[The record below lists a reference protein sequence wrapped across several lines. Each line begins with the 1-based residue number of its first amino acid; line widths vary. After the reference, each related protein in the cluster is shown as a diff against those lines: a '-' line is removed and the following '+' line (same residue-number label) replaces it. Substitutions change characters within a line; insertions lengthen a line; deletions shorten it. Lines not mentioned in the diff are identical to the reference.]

1 MGGTSRF
8 AAVVLSGGTAERLG
22 GVDKGSLE
30 WEGRALLDRVLD
42 AVADADE
49 VVVAG
54 PVVPTSRPVRF
65 AREQPPRGGPVAG
78 LLAARRSLEP
88 RTGLLVVVA
97 VDMPLVTHDT
107 VARLVSAAG
116 GHDGA
121 VLVDDTG
128 RRHLAAALDVARLD
142 AVAPTDG
149 GHGRPWRG
157 LLSGLALAEVRAVQ
171 DEGHDVDTWTDLDRS
186 RPDQQREL

>member
-1 MGGTSRF
+1 MGGTSSF

-22 GVDKGSLE
+22 GADKGSLA

-42 AVADADE
+42 AVAEADE
-49 VVVAG
+49 IVVAG

-65 AREQPPRGGPVAG
+65 AREQPPGGGPVAG
-78 LLAARRSLEP
+78 LIAARRALEQ

-97 VDMPLVTHDT
+97 VDMPLLTPDT
-107 VARLVSAAG
+107 VARLLTAAAG
-116 GHDGA
+116 CDGA

-142 AVAPTDG
+142 AVAPPDG

-171 DEGHDVDTWTDLDRS
+171 DEGHDVDTWADLDRA
-186 RPDQQREL
+186 RHDETPGL

>member
-1 MGGTSRF
+1 MGGTSSF

-22 GVDKGSLE
+22 GADKGSLE
-30 WEGRALLDRVLD
+30 WAGRTLLDRVLD
-42 AVADADE
+42 AVAGADA

-54 PVVPTSRPVRF
+54 PQVTTARPVRF
-65 AREQPPRGGPVAG
+65 TREHPPGGGPVAG
-78 LLAARRSLEP
+78 LLAARQALGP

-97 VDMPLVTHDT
+97 VDMPLLTRAT
-107 VARLVSAAG
+107 VERLVTAAE

-142 AVAPTDG
+142 AVAPPDG

-157 LLSGLALAEVRAVQ
+157 LLSGLTLVEVRAVHE
-171 DEGHDVDTWTDLDRS
+171 EGHDVDTWADLEAA
-186 RPDQQREL
+186 RPDENRGL